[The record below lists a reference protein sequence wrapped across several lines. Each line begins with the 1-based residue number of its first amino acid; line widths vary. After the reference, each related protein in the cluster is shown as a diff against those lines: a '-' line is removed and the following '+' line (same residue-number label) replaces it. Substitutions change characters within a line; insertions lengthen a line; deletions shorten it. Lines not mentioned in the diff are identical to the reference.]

1 VSNETRQ
8 TYLRST
14 EKQDEEVVK
23 KTGRDLGIIKSM
35 AERRAAAYLAKQ
47 KDQQVLQ
54 NLKSNLTVM
63 LATVES
69 LEAVT
74 NSEDH
79 GGDADIEDASGIGTL
94 GLNRATRHGRGMKR
108 KQAEEEL
115 LKHAVE
121 FHKLTKTMKEER
133 RQS

>member
-8 TYLRST
+8 TYLTST
-14 EKQDEEVVK
+14 EKQDEEVVR
-23 KTGRDLGIIKSM
+23 KTGRDLGTIKGM
-35 AERRAAAYLAKQ
+35 AERKAATYLAKQ

-54 NLKSNLTVM
+54 NLKSNLTAM

-79 GGDADIEDASGIGTL
+79 GGDADIEDASGIGTP
-94 GLNRATRHGRGMKR
+94 GLNRATRHGRGTKR

-115 LKHAVE
+115 WKHAIE
-121 FHKLTKTMKEER
+121 FHKMTRAMREER

>member
-1 VSNETRQ
+1 
-8 TYLRST
+8 
-14 EKQDEEVVK
+14 
-23 KTGRDLGIIKSM
+23 
-35 AERRAAAYLAKQ
+35 
-47 KDQQVLQ
+47 
-54 NLKSNLTVM
+54 M

>member
-1 VSNETRQ
+1 VSNQTRQ
-8 TYLRST
+8 TYLTST

-23 KTGRDLGIIKSM
+23 KTGRDLGIIKGM
-35 AERRAAAYLAKQ
+35 AERKAATYLAKQ

-54 NLKSNLTVM
+54 DLKSNLTAM

-69 LEAVT
+69 LEVVT
-74 NSEDH
+74 NSEDY
-79 GGDADIEDASGIGTL
+79 GDGDTEGASGIGTP
-94 GLNRATRHGRGMKR
+94 GLNRATRHGRGTKR

-115 LKHAVE
+115 WKHAVE
-121 FHKLTKTMKEER
+121 FHKMTKTMREER

>member
-8 TYLRST
+8 TYLTST

-54 NLKSNLTVM
+54 NLKSNLTAM

-79 GGDADIEDASGIGTL
+79 GGDADREDASGIGTL
-94 GLNRATRHGRGMKR
+94 GLNRATRHRRVTKR

-121 FHKLTKTMKEER
+121 FHDLTKTIREER